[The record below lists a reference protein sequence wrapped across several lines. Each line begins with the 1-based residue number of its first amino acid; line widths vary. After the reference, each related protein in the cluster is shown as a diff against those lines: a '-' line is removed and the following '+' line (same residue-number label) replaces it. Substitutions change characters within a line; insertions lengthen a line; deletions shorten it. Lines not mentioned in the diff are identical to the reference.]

1 MIYHVI
7 KDMFGVSA
15 YVWEGYIIKRV
26 LSNPLQSNPN
36 KQLYH
41 MIYQNKVINTHRLYL
56 KEAKKLVASH
66 SGLSDKDHDK

>member
-41 MIYQNKVINTHRLYL
+41 VIYQNKVINTHRLHL
-56 KEAKKLVASH
+56 KEAKKLVKIH
-66 SGLSDKDHDK
+66 SELSKIKSG

>member
-1 MIYHVI
+1 MKYHVI

-41 MIYQNKVINTHRLYL
+41 VIYQNKVINTHRLYL
-56 KEAKKLVASH
+56 KEAKKLVKIH
-66 SGLSDKDHDK
+66 SELSKIKSG

>member
-1 MIYHVI
+1 
-7 KDMFGVSA
+7 MFGVSA

-41 MIYQNKVINTHRLYL
+41 VIYQNKVINTHRLYL
-56 KEAKKLVASH
+56 KEAKKLVKQH
-66 SGLSDKDHDK
+66 SYKN

>member
-41 MIYQNKVINTHRLYL
+41 VIYQNKVINTHRLYL
-56 KEAKKLVASH
+56 KEAKKLVKQH
-66 SGLSDKDHDK
+66 SYKN